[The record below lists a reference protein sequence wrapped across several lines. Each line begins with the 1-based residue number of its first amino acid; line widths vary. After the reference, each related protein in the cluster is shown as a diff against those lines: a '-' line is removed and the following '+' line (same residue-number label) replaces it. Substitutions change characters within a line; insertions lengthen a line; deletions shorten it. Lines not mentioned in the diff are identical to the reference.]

1 MSRRPPAV
9 SLGPRSLF
17 RVRDAVLYHIVY
29 HRSRALHANHLLFLH
44 TCLLGILVGFEGA
57 FGVIANLGVISV
69 YGVYCLLLTMQLLW
83 RHPIDGFLSF
93 LYIGVLSAISRV
105 SHEMI
110 ATLRGRGMLVE
121 RWSLV
126 LAGFSVMLGSFL
138 VQLVG
143 HAAWEEFSAP
153 INLVHGSVTAGNLE
167 WLSALLRLGLLR
179 RGRLAGVIEEADR
192 IMSQSRAELEC
203 WGLERLL

>member
-1 MSRRPPAV
+1 MS
-9 SLGPRSLF
+9 G
-17 RVRDAVLYHIVY
+17 
-29 HRSRALHANHLLFLH
+29 
-44 TCLLGILVGFEGA
+44 TGG
-57 FGVIANLGVISV
+57 SV
-69 YGVYCLLLTMQLLW
+69 YYVQAGMGTM
-83 RHPIDGFLSF
+83 
-93 LYIGVLSAISRV
+93 
-105 SHEMI
+105 
-110 ATLRGRGMLVE
+110 VE